1 MANANLPESNRA
13 SAMSGTELV
22 HALREGDALAQAAA
36 WARVGRLARRIVG
49 RYFGPGLDPAD
60 LVQEVLMRLAARLDE
75 LRDPESINGFVVGIA
90 LGVARNQARYAKL
103 RRLVGLTPTGDS
115 PEVTV
120 AAADMEARDAVRR
133 FYAILESARAE
144 DRSLFVA
151 RYLEK
156 LEVTEIAV
164 VHAMSLGTT
173 KRRMARAVERI
184 GKRIA
189 RDQVLAGYL
198 SSGGSFA

>member
-1 MANANLPESNRA
+1 
-13 SAMSGTELV
+13 MSGTELV

>member
-1 MANANLPESNRA
+1 MTGA
-13 SAMSGTELV
+13 ELV
-22 HALREGDALAQAAA
+22 RALREGDALAQAAA

-49 RYFGPGLDPAD
+49 RFFGPGMDPAD
-60 LVQEVLMRLAARLDE
+60 LVQEVLLRLAGRLNE

-90 LGVARNQARYAKL
+90 LGVARNQARYARL
-103 RRLVGLTPTGDS
+103 RRLVGLTSTGDA
-115 PEVTV
+115 PEVMF

-133 FYAILESARAE
+133 FYAILDTARAE

-164 VHAMSLGTT
+164 AHDLSLGTT
-173 KRRMARAVERI
+173 KRRMTRAFERI

-189 RDQVLAGYL
+189 RDEVLAGYL
-198 SSGGSFA
+198 GRTGGFA